1 MSEESKPQKVAL
13 ITGCSSG
20 IGKSTALTF
29 AREGIY
35 TFASMRDTSKGGQL
49 SEIAKKENIPLEIIK
64 LDVTD
69 SQEIDNVFE
78 EILEKK
84 GRLDILVNNAGFMI
98 MGSFEEVDRE
108 RFDLQWKTDFLGPVT
123 LMKKAIPIMR
133 NQEPD
138 KNNIRGNIIN
148 VSSIAGKIPFAYA
161 SAYIASKF
169 ALEGLSETVSDEV
182 KDFGIQINI
191 IEPGVVKSK
200 FLENTK
206 TIIKENSPYSEIMTQ
221 WENMS
226 KKLFEATQ
234 NLPNDVAEA
243 ILQCIKDSES
253 KLRIPV
259 GEDAKLFLEM
269 HVQFVDEPQKFKDW
283 FAKEMQ
289 KIFKALE

>member
-1 MSEESKPQKVAL
+1 MQKVAL

-20 IGKSTALTF
+20 IGKSTALSL
-29 AREGIY
+29 ARDGIY

-49 SEIAKKENIPLEIIK
+49 SEIVKKEGLPLEIIE

-69 SQEIDNVFE
+69 SHTIDNVFQK
-78 EILEKK
+78 ILEKK

-98 MGSFEEVDRE
+98 MGSFEDVDIE

-133 NQEPD
+133 KQEPD
-138 KNNIRGNIIN
+138 EKGIRGNIIN

-182 KDFGIQINI
+182 TDKGIKINI
-191 IEPGVVKSK
+191 IEPGVVKTK

-206 TIIKENSPYSEIMTQ
+206 TIIKENSPYSEIISK
-221 WENMS
+221 WEVIA
-226 KKLFEATQ
+226 KKLFDVTQ
-234 NLPNDVAEA
+234 NLPNDVANA
-243 ILQCIKDSES
+243 ILQCIKDSSS
-253 KLRIPV
+253 KLRVQV

-269 HVQFVDEPQKFKDW
+269 HAQYVDEPQEFKKW
-283 FAKEMQ
+283 VAEEINKVFESVK
-289 KIFKALE
+289 